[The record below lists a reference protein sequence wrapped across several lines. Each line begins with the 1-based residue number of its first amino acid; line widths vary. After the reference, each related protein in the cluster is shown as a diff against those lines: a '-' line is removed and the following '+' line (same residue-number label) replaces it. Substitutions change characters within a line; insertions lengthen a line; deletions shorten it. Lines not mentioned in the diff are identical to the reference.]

1 MTSKNRWA
9 KHFMAENR
17 NNQFRDEQLELYKQL
32 RAVRANS
39 RLLMEYE
46 IKYKY
51 DDEERIAIVDIADV
65 SRKEAF
71 RLNGPIHMSS
81 DKRIMKDEIQKEGL
95 EALGW
100 KVTDIDIDS

>member
-1 MTSKNRWA
+1 
-9 KHFMAENR
+9 MAENR

-51 DDEERIAIVDIADV
+51 EDEERIAIVDIADV

-71 RLNGPIHMSS
+71 SLNGPIHMSS

-100 KVTDIDIDS
+100 KVTDIDVDS